1 MDTMKKQTA
10 PAPSLAEEVEVK
22 LPLYYKSASEYQRDG
37 TTYTRLKT
45 AGSHARGAQ
54 IVIAPSIIA
63 WYPDIWIPCLPATY
77 TEITKAEFMNALTR
91 IIDTCEAVTVEVMA
105 ECGTPPQV

>member
-1 MDTMKKQTA
+1 MDIMKKKTA

-22 LPLYYKSASEYQRDG
+22 LPLYYKSASEYQPDG

-45 AGSHARGAQ
+45 AGKHAHGSQ
-54 IVIAPSIIA
+54 ITIAPSFIA
-63 WYPDIWIPCLPATY
+63 WYPDIWIPTLPANY
-77 TEITKAEFMNALTR
+77 VEIDRAEFMEALAKVC
-91 IIDTCEAVTVEVMA
+91 DTCEEVTVEIMA